1 MEASVTGSENGSLG
15 RSIAGFLR
23 DIGLDISF
31 GEIAGDTFLPGILVK
46 DGGLVID
53 EAKLR
58 YPGDLLHEAGHL
70 AFAPSAIRS
79 TISGEVVLPD
89 VNAAVVE
96 VQAIA
101 WSYAAAVFLGI
112 DPAVVFHRDGY
123 HGKSEA
129 ILFNISIG
137 NILGLPGLS
146 EHGMAY
152 SPSRAAELGVAPFPV
167 MHKWLAD

>member
-1 MEASVTGSENGSLG
+1 MEPAVTVSEKDDLS
-15 RSIAGFLR
+15 RVIAGFLR
-23 DIGLDISF
+23 DIGLNVSF
-31 GEIAGDTFLPGILVK
+31 GSVPDDTFLPGILVK

-53 EAKLR
+53 AAKLR

-70 AFAPSAIRS
+70 AFAPAAIRP
-79 TISGEVVLPD
+79 TISGEVVLPG

-112 DPAVVFHRDGY
+112 DPAVVFHQDGY

-129 ILFNISIG
+129 ILFNLSIG
-137 NILGLPGLS
+137 NILGLAGLS

-152 SPSRAAELGVAPFPV
+152 SPSRAAELDLAPFPV

>member
-1 MEASVTGSENGSLG
+1 MEPAVTVSEKDDL
-15 RSIAGFLR
+15 RRVIAGFLR
-23 DIGLDISF
+23 DIGLNVSF
-31 GEIAGDTFLPGILVK
+31 GSVPDDTFLPGILVK

-53 EAKLR
+53 AAKLR

-70 AFAPSAIRS
+70 AFAPAAIRP
-79 TISGEVVLPD
+79 TISGEVVLPG

-112 DPAVVFHRDGY
+112 DPAVVFHKDGY
-123 HGKSEA
+123 HGRSES
-129 ILFNISIG
+129 ILFNIAIG

-146 EHGMAY
+146 QHGMAY
-152 SPSRAAELGVAPFPV
+152 SPLRAAELGVDPFPV